1 VFDVAQAEGADLPKV
16 EHNISGELGEQHD
29 RLIDFPAQSV
39 IVTRAVTGKMR
50 LLNHVHDAA
59 GIPIDA
65 LSCGE
70 PIQYS

>member
-1 VFDVAQAEGADLPKV
+1 MDSVAASHGVIEIKDVCLDL
-16 EHNISGELGEQHD
+16 
-29 RLIDFPAQSV
+29 
-39 IVTRAVTGKMR
+39 VTRVVTGKMR
-50 LLNHVHDAA
+50 HLHHVYDAA